1 MRMGIKFRKMKLQL
15 LLPTLLSQTA
25 LPNALMLSEVE
36 ARARGAEGWRFAAS
50 SFDFAQDESG
60 SCGFFGWVSL

>member
-1 MRMGIKFRKMKLQL
+1 MAKI
-15 LLPTLLSQTA
+15 PT
-25 LPNALMLSEVE
+25 NALMLSEVE

-60 SCGFFGWVSL
+60 L